1 MGFGKIPLFTALRE
15 RMNWLAARQRVLSE
29 NIANAD
35 TPGYRPKD
43 LKPLNFS
50 SFLQGGDTA
59 TATAAPLAMAVT
71 AANDITPVSAQGGF
85 AIQKQSADAETSPTG
100 NSVVLENQ
108 MMKLAKTQIDYA
120 AATKLY
126 AAQVKMIN
134 TAIGTP

>member
-1 MGFGKIPLFTALRE
+1 MGFGKIPLFNALLE
-15 RMNWLAARQRVLSE
+15 RMNWLATRQRVLSE

-43 LKPLNFS
+43 LKPLNFG
-50 SFLQGGDTA
+50 SFLQGGA
-59 TATAAPLAMAVT
+59 AAPAAPLAMAVT
-71 AANDITPVSAQGGF
+71 AANDIAPVSAQGGF

-126 AAQVKMIN
+126 AAQVKMID

>member
-1 MGFGKIPLFTALRE
+1 MGFGKIPLFTALLE
-15 RMNWLAARQRVLSE
+15 RMNWLATRQRVLSE

-43 LKPLNFS
+43 LKPLNFG
-50 SFLQGGDTA
+50 SFLQGGEA
-59 TATAAPLAMAVT
+59 APAAPLAMAVT
-71 AANDITPVSAQGGF
+71 AANDIAPVSAQGGF

-126 AAQVKMIN
+126 AAQVKMID

>member
-1 MGFGKIPLFTALRE
+1 MGFGKIPLFSALLE

-29 NIANAD
+29 NIANAN
-35 TPGYRPKD
+35 TPGYQPRD
-43 LKPLNFS
+43 LKSLNFS
-50 SFLQGGDTA
+50 SLLHGSGA
-59 TATAAPLAMAVT
+59 PAGPLAMAVT
-71 AANDITPVSAQGGF
+71 APNDIVPASAQGGF
-85 AIQKQSADAETSPTG
+85 ALRQPNPNAETSPTG

-108 MMKLAKTQIDYA
+108 MMKLAETQIDYA